1 MVKTM
6 KLVEGWW
13 LPDNDNHFEQ
23 YLSQDNGNYQ
33 TTHRTAILNHI
44 KNNIKEL
51 NNVIDVGS
59 HVGFWSKEFTE
70 VFKHVYAFE
79 PMNEVRECYLKN
91 ITKTNYTLHPYG
103 LGSEYKKVKI
113 QYDPNETGNTFITP
127 SGNREIEV
135 YPLDRFEF
143 NKIDYIKIDAEGY
156 EIEVCKGAI
165 KLIERDKPFVHIE
178 KKKKVMVKTGLTEDT
193 INNFFESINYK
204 QVLAVK
210 NEVLY
215 APK

>member
-1 MVKTM
+1 M
-6 KLVEGWW
+6 KLIKGWW
-13 LPDNDNHFEQ
+13 LPDDDTHFEN
-23 YLSQDNGNYQ
+23 YITDGGYQ
-33 TTHRTAILNHI
+33 TIHRTSILNYI
-44 KNNIKEL
+44 KQFKSEL

-70 VFKHVYAFE
+70 LFKHVYAFE
-79 PMNEVRECYLKN
+79 PMNEVRECYIKN
-91 ITKTNYTLHPYG
+91 IVKDNYTLYPYG
-103 LGSEYKKVKI
+103 LGSVEKKVKI
-113 QYDPNETGNTFITP
+113 QYEPNESGNTFITP

-156 EIEVCKGAI
+156 EIEVCKGAL
-165 KLIERDKPFVHIE
+165 KLIERDKPFIHIE
-178 KKKKVMVKTGLTEDT
+178 MKKKVMNKVGLTQNT
-193 INNFFESINYK
+193 IYDFFESINYK

-210 NEVLY
+210 SEVVY

>member
-1 MVKTM
+1 M
-6 KLVEGWW
+6 KLIKGWW
-13 LPDNDNHFEQ
+13 LPDDDTHFEN
-23 YLSQDNGNYQ
+23 YITDGGYQ
-33 TTHRTAILNHI
+33 TIHRTSILNYI
-44 KNNIKEL
+44 KQFKSEL

-70 VFKHVYAFE
+70 LFKHVYAFE
-79 PMNEVRECYLKN
+79 PMNEVRECYIKN
-91 ITKTNYTLHPYG
+91 IVKDNYTLYPYG
-103 LGSEYKKVKI
+103 LGSVEKKVKI
-113 QYDPNETGNTFITP
+113 QYEPNESGNTFITP

-165 KLIERDKPFVHIE
+165 KLIERDKPFIHIE
-178 KKKKVMVKTGLTEDT
+178 MKKKVMNKVGLTQNT
-193 INNFFESINYK
+193 IYDFFESINYK

-210 NEVLY
+210 SEVVY

>member
-1 MVKTM
+1 M
-6 KLVEGWW
+6 KLVKGWW
-13 LPDNDNHFEQ
+13 LPDDDTHFEN
-23 YLSQDNGNYQ
+23 YITDGGYQ
-33 TTHRTAILNHI
+33 TIHRTSILNYI
-44 KNNIKEL
+44 KQFKSEL

-70 VFKHVYAFE
+70 LFKHVYAFE
-79 PMNEVRECYLKN
+79 PMNEVRECYIKN
-91 ITKTNYTLHPYG
+91 IVKDNYTLYPYG
-103 LGSEYKKVKI
+103 LGSVEKKVKI
-113 QYDPNETGNTFITP
+113 QYEPNESGNTFITP

-165 KLIERDKPFVHIE
+165 KLIERDKPFIHIE
-178 KKKKVMVKTGLTEDT
+178 MKKKVMNKVGLTQNT
-193 INNFFESINYK
+193 IYDFFESINYK

-210 NEVLY
+210 SEVVY